1 MTFNVFAFVGHGI
14 IDDKDRALFLVNTK
28 EKGSKVVT
36 VETINVDELAH
47 EFAAIPNTV
56 NLFLFIACRNKFKGS
71 DKSKSVPDP
80 QDLSIE
86 EVNEK
91 FPGKLKQA

>member
-1 MTFNVFAFVGHGI
+1 
-14 IDDKDRALFLVNTK
+14 
-28 EKGSKVVT
+28 
-36 VETINVDELAH
+36 VDELAH

-71 DKSKSVPDP
+71 NQSKADPDPDP
-80 QDLSIE
+80 QDLTVE

-91 FPGKLKQA
+91 F